1 MEKLLEEFKAAIQ
14 KENEVLD
21 QLASLGEEKQRH
33 IVLGQLKELDGL
45 MQREGLVVANLEK
58 LEGTRFKLQQQIN
71 QKWGRQDSQP
81 GASELLSRVQTETP
95 DLYAG
100 LEEQI
105 HRLAYNLSR
114 LKAINS
120 HNHEL
125 LEQSLGYIDTLE
137 ALLEGDIAGTY
148 SDKGQQVDED
158 RARPRINLLDKKV

>member
-1 MEKLLEEFKAAIQ
+1 MEKLLDEFKTAIQ
-14 KENEVLD
+14 RENEVLD
-21 QLASLGEEKQRH
+21 QLVSLGEEKQRH

-71 QKWGRQDSQP
+71 QKWGRDDIQP
-81 GASELLSRVQTETP
+81 ATELLSRVQTEMP
-95 DLYAG
+95 AQYAG

-105 HRLAYNLSR
+105 NRLAYNLSR
-114 LKAINS
+114 LKVINN

-125 LEQSLGYIDTLE
+125 LEQSLGYIATLE

-158 RARPRINLLDKKV
+158 RARPRLNLLDKRV